1 MQRERAKRC
10 VLTKRVC
17 DQPFVALGSGFRDDA
32 LDEGARDAAPASL
45 AGNDDREL
53 GALPVDRDRVRAS
66 EEAIATNILASRL
79 AKLRKAGLISKS
91 VDEKRQTIYLPTQ
104 KALDLKPVLTEL
116 ARWGLKYD
124 RHARVPKARLG

>member
-1 MQRERAKRC
+1 MRADRRSHCPISLSLEVIGDRWSLLILRDLVLFGKR
-10 VLTKRVC
+10 RY
-17 DQPFVALGSGFRDDA
+17 G
-32 LDEGARDAAPASL
+32 
-45 AGNDDREL
+45 EL
-53 GALPVDRDRVRAS
+53 LAS

-91 VDEKRQTIYLPTQ
+91 MDEKRQTLYVPTQ

-124 RHARVPKARLG
+124 RHARVPTARLG